1 MLFKKSEM
9 NLITNQA
16 KICVD
21 KGSEFYYRSMKSWLE
36 QNATQMYSLHNKGKS
51 VVAERFIRTLKN
63 KIYKYMTSISKNVY
77 TVKLDEIVNKNNNT
91 YHRIVIMKPV
101 DVKPSMYID
110 FNKENNKEGS
120 KFKVGDHGRISKYE
134 SIFAKAMLQIGLK
147 KFFLLK
153 TLKTLCCG
161 HVIGDLNREEIVGI
175 IHQKELKKKKKKKS
189 KRV

>member
-1 MLFKKSEM
+1 
-9 NLITNQA
+9 
-16 KICVD
+16 
-21 KGSEFYYRSMKSWLE
+21 
-36 QNATQMYSLHNKGKS
+36 
-51 VVAERFIRTLKN
+51 
-63 KIYKYMTSISKNVY
+63 MTSISKNVY

-161 HVIGDLNREEIVGI
+161 HVIGDLNGEEIVGI
-175 IHQKELKKKKKKKS
+175 IHQKELKKKKKKKKIKKS
-189 KRV
+189 LELKKLIHGKDNKLYVKWKGFNNSFNSWIDNIA